1 MLARVYGLQS
11 EIVQNY
17 RISSRKV
24 TNFVSD
30 MSVPIR
36 ELG

>member
-1 MLARVYGLQS
+1 MLAKVYGQHS

-24 TNFVSD
+24 TNFVSE
-30 MSVPIR
+30 MLISIR